1 MYGGWLKFFNSFL
14 FTHNRETVAKH
25 MIPPFVERIPAALR
39 LGDQAKSPVSQS
51 RVPVSLR
58 LGTSLPGVVM
68 EPVEKEKP
76 VKRKPGHPQE
86 GEWSQQAQLQ

>member
-1 MYGGWLKFFNSFL
+1 MYNLFKLKITKLYINLLLFHVFSSANS
-14 FTHNRETVAKH
+14 R
-25 MIPPFVERIPAALR
+25 ERIPAALR

-76 VKRKPGHPQE
+76 VKRKPGRPQ
-86 GEWSQQAQLQ
+86 